1 MDTNQHNQITK
12 TMYEFD
18 RLYEVMIK
26 TWAALW
32 LLAKNKAAWGLSF
45 GLSTLYELFLQV
57 NVKGSFSL
65 LTYVEKYIFR
75 DWELLQFLG
84 VLFVL
89 DTFFGTW
96 GAIIKHR
103 AKQQDFSFDIWM
115 DFIGKAF
122 VYLGVLMVGHVIEYI
137 TMGGKNIGYGWLSRA
152 LYTMVMLYEARSC
165 FKNMGV
171 VYPAIDWVQAIEK
184 KLGEL
189 IDKESKKEG

>member
-1 MDTNQHNQITK
+1 MKTNQQNQITK

-18 RLYEVMIK
+18 RLYEVMTK
-26 TWAALW
+26 TGAALW

-45 GLSTLYELFLQV
+45 GLSTLYELLLQV
-57 NVKGSFSL
+57 NVKVHFSL
-65 LTYVEKYIFR
+65 ITYIEKYIFR

-96 GAIIKHR
+96 AAVKKHR
-103 AKQQDFSFDIWM
+103 AKQQDFSFAIWM

-122 VYLGVLMVGHVIEYI
+122 VYLGVLAVGHVLEYI
-137 TMGGKNIGYGWLSRA
+137 TMGGKGIGYGWLSRA
-152 LYTMVMLYEARSC
+152 LYTMVMLYEARSV

-171 VYPAIDWVQAIEK
+171 VYPALDWLQIVER

-189 IDKESKKEG
+189 IDRQTKKEE

>member
-1 MDTNQHNQITK
+1 METNQHNQITK

-18 RLYEVMIK
+18 RIYDVMTK
-26 TWAALW
+26 TGAALW

-45 GLSTLYELFLQV
+45 ALSALYELLLQV
-57 NVKGSFSL
+57 NIPTFSVL
-65 LTYVEKYIFR
+65 AYIEKYIFK

-103 AKQQDFSFDIWM
+103 AKEQDFSFAIWM
-115 DFIGKAF
+115 DFVGKAF

-137 TMGGKNIGYGWLSRA
+137 TMGGKSIGYGWLSRI
-152 LYTMVMLYEARSC
+152 LYTMIMLYEARSC

-171 VYPAIDWVQAIEK
+171 VYPDIDWVQTLEK
-184 KLGEL
+184 KFGEL
-189 IDKESKKEG
+189 IDRESKKES